1 MLSMKL
7 PRLHN
12 PQLSTTL
19 RNHATLLVVGLVL
32 AILSVVYTWR
42 MSVGMRHEQEAAIE
56 QLREDE
62 RNAVEM
68 WEDILRSTNIGG
80 QMVYNPE
87 LLHELAEHTN
97 VPLIIADERLNV
109 WVTNLS
115 EDIIGTPELLRHEI
129 MLMSQNNKPI
139 SVAYGVMNQ
148 TVVTI
153 YYGMTDYADLVSS
166 RHSRALALFPYMQLG
181 IIIIFAIFAYI
192 AFASA
197 KQSEHNRVWV
207 GLAKE
212 TAHQLGTPTSS
223 LLGWIEYL
231 RSQPVDQQAV
241 DEMGKDLAHLMKIAD
256 RFSKI
261 GSETQLTPANINEVV
276 GDTVMY
282 FRRRVPR
289 NVTLTY
295 NGLAM
300 APIRVLMNAA
310 LFEWVIENLMKN
322 SLDALQ
328 GQGSIEVVVGESGNT
343 VFVEVSDTGKGIAKS
358 NWTRIFEPGFTTKT
372 RGWGLGL
379 SLSRRIIEEYH
390 AGKIAVV
397 RSEIGKGT
405 TIRVTLERKEGDE

>member
-1 MLSMKL
+1 MKL
-7 PRLHN
+7 PHIHN
-12 PQLSTTL
+12 LRIRSVL
-19 RNHATLLVVGLVL
+19 RNHATLITIGLVL
-32 AILSVVYTWR
+32 AIFSVVYTWR
-42 MSVGMRHEQEAAIE
+42 MSVGMRQKQEEAIE
-56 QLREDE
+56 LLRQDE

-68 WEDILRSTNIGG
+68 WADILRSTKIGG
-80 QMVYNPE
+80 QMAYNPE

-97 VPLIIADERLNV
+97 VPFIIADERLNV
-109 WVTNLS
+109 WITNLPD
-115 EDIIGTPELLRHEI
+115 EVINDPEQLRSEI
-129 MLMSQNNKPI
+129 MQMSQSNKPI
-139 SVAYGVMNQ
+139 SVAFGVMNQ
-148 TVVTI
+148 TVATI

-166 RHSRALALFPYMQLG
+166 KYTRALELFPYIQIG

-192 AFASA
+192 AFASK

-241 DEMGKDLAHLMKIAD
+241 DEMSKDLSHLMKIVD

-261 GSETQLTPANINEVV
+261 GSETQLTPTNINEVV

-289 NVTLTY
+289 NVTLIY

-300 APIRVLMNAA
+300 APIRVSMNAA

-328 GQGSIEVVVGESGNT
+328 GQGTVEVVVGESGNT
-343 VFVEVSDTGKGIAKS
+343 VFVEVSDTGKGIPKS
-358 NWTRIFEPGFTTKT
+358 KWTRIFDPGFTTKT

-390 AGKIAVV
+390 EGKIAVV
-397 RSEIGKGT
+397 HSEIGKGT
-405 TIRVTLERKEGDE
+405 TIRVTLKRKEGDE

>member
-1 MLSMKL
+1 MKL
-7 PRLHN
+7 PRIHN
-12 PQLSTTL
+12 PRLSVTL
-19 RNHATLLVVGLVL
+19 RNHATLIVVGLVL
-32 AILSVVYTWR
+32 ACISVVYTWR
-42 MSVGMRHEQEAAIE
+42 MSVGMRQEQDAAIE
-56 QLREDE
+56 HLRQDE

-97 VPLIIADERLNV
+97 VPLVIADERLRV
-109 WVTNLS
+109 WVTNL
-115 EDIIGTPELLRHEI
+115 PEEITSNPALLRQEI

-139 SVAYGVMNQ
+139 SVEYGVMRR

-153 YYGMTDYADLVSS
+153 YYGMTDYANLVSS
-166 RHSRALALFPYMQLG
+166 KHSRALALFPYMQLG
-181 IIIIFAIFAYI
+181 IILIFAIFAYI
-192 AFASA
+192 AFSSA

-241 DEMGKDLAHLMKIAD
+241 DEMGKDLAHLLKIVD

-261 GSETQLTPANINEVV
+261 GSETQLSPANINEVV

-300 APIRVLMNAA
+300 APIRVSLNAA
-310 LFEWVIENLMKN
+310 LFEWVIENLLKN

-358 NWTRIFEPGFTTKT
+358 SWTRIFEPGFTTKT

>member
-1 MLSMKL
+1 MKL
-7 PRLHN
+7 PHIHN
-12 PQLSTTL
+12 LRIRSVL
-19 RNHATLLVVGLVL
+19 RNHATLITIGLVL
-32 AILSVVYTWR
+32 AIFSVVYTWR
-42 MSVGMRHEQEAAIE
+42 MSVGMRQKQEEAIE
-56 QLREDE
+56 LLRQDE

-68 WEDILRSTNIGG
+68 WADILRSTKIGG
-80 QMVYNPE
+80 QMAYNPE

-97 VPLIIADERLNV
+97 VPFIIADERLNV
-109 WVTNLS
+109 WITNLPD
-115 EDIIGTPELLRHEI
+115 EVINDPEQLRSEI
-129 MLMSQNNKPI
+129 MQMSQSNKPI
-139 SVAYGVMNQ
+139 SVAFGVMNQ
-148 TVVTI
+148 TVATI

-166 RHSRALALFPYMQLG
+166 KYTRALELFPYIQIG

-192 AFASA
+192 AFASK

-241 DEMGKDLAHLMKIAD
+241 DEMSKDLSHLMKIVD

-261 GSETQLTPANINEVV
+261 GSETQLTPTNINEVV

-289 NVTLTY
+289 NVTLIY

-300 APIRVLMNAA
+300 APIRVSMNAA

-328 GQGSIEVVVGESGNT
+328 GQGTVEVVVGESGNT
-343 VFVEVSDTGKGIAKS
+343 VFVEVSDTGKGIPKS
-358 NWTRIFEPGFTTKT
+358 KWTRIFEPGFTTKT

-390 AGKIAVV
+390 EGKIAVV
-397 RSEIGKGT
+397 HSEIGKGT
-405 TIRVTLERKEGDE
+405 TIRVTLKRKEGDE

>member
-1 MLSMKL
+1 MSMKF
-7 PRLHN
+7 PHLHN

-19 RNHATLLVVGLVL
+19 RNHATLLIVGLVL

-42 MSVGMRHEQEAAIE
+42 MSVGMRQEQETAIE

-115 EDIIGTPELLRHEI
+115 EDIVDDPELLRREI
-129 MLMSQNNKPI
+129 MLMSQNNRPI

-241 DEMGKDLAHLMKIAD
+241 DEMGKDLAHLMKIVD

-300 APIRVLMNAA
+300 APIRVSINTA

-343 VFVEVSDTGKGIAKS
+343 VFVEVSDTGKGIAKG
-358 NWTRIFEPGFTTKT
+358 NWMRIFEPGFTTKT

-405 TIRVTLERKEGDE
+405 TIRVTLERREGDE

>member
-1 MLSMKL
+1 MQMPRIRFSSDML
-7 PRLHN
+7 RLR
-12 PQLSTTL
+12 
-19 RNHATLLVVGLVL
+19 RNTIVIVVGLAL
-32 AILSVVYTWR
+32 ASLSVYYTWR
-42 MSVGMRHEQEAAIE
+42 VSADMKHEDEMAIE

-68 WEDILRSTNIGG
+68 WEDILRNTNIGS

-87 LLHELAEHTN
+87 LLNELAEHTN
-97 VPLIIADERLNV
+97 VPLVIADERLNV
-109 WVTNLS
+109 LVSNLPDEVVS
-115 EDIIGTPELLRHEI
+115 NPKRLREEI
-129 MLMSQNNKPI
+129 MQMSNKNKPI
-139 SVAYGVMNQ
+139 SVSYGMIRQRVF
-148 TVVTI
+148 TI
-153 YYGMTDYADLVSS
+153 YFGTTDYSTLVSS
-166 RHSRALALFPYMQLG
+166 AHSRALQFFPYVQL
-181 IIIIFAIFAYI
+181 IIIVIFAIFAYI
-192 AFASA
+192 AFSST
-197 KQSEHNRVWV
+197 KQNEQNRVWV

-231 RSQPVDQQAV
+231 RSQAVDQMAV
-241 DEMGKDLAHLMKIAD
+241 EEMSKDLAHLMKIVD

-261 GSETQLTPANINEVV
+261 GSETQLSSMNINEVV

-282 FRRRVPR
+282 FRRRIPR
-289 NVTLTY
+289 NVSLTY

-300 APIRVLMNAA
+300 SPIRVSINAA

-328 GQGSIEVVVGESGNT
+328 GQGAINVEVGESGDT
-343 VFVEVSDTGKGIAKS
+343 VFVEVSDTGKGIPKS

-390 AGKIAVV
+390 KGKIAVV
-397 RSEIGKGT
+397 RSEMGGGT
-405 TIRVTLERKEGDE
+405 TIRVTLKRREGDE

>member
-1 MLSMKL
+1 MKL

-12 PQLSTTL
+12 PQLSSTL
-19 RNHATLLVVGLVL
+19 RNHATLLIVGLLL
-32 AILSVVYTWR
+32 ATLSVVYTWR
-42 MSVGMRHEQEAAIE
+42 MSVGMRQEQEAAIE

-115 EDIIGTPELLRHEI
+115 EDIVGNPELLRREI
-129 MLMSQNNKPI
+129 MLMSQNNRPI
-139 SVAYGVMNQ
+139 SVAYGVMNK

-153 YYGMTDYADLVSS
+153 YYGMTDYANLVSS
-166 RHSRALALFPYMQLG
+166 KHSRALALFPYMQLG

-241 DEMGKDLAHLMKIAD
+241 DEMGKDLAHLMKIVD

-300 APIRVLMNAA
+300 APIRVSINAA

-405 TIRVTLERKEGDE
+405 TIRVTLERKGGDE

>member
-1 MLSMKL
+1 MKL
-7 PRLHN
+7 PRIHN
-12 PQLSTTL
+12 PRLSVTL
-19 RNHATLLVVGLVL
+19 RNHATLIVMGLVL
-32 AILSVVYTWR
+32 AGISVVYTWR
-42 MSVGMRHEQEAAIE
+42 MSVGMRQEQDAAIE
-56 QLREDE
+56 QLRQDE

-97 VPLIIADERLNV
+97 VPLVIADERLRV
-109 WVTNLS
+109 WVTNL
-115 EDIIGTPELLRHEI
+115 PEEISSNPALLRQEI
-129 MLMSQNNKPI
+129 MLMSKNNKPI
-139 SVAYGVMNQ
+139 SVEYGVMKQ

-153 YYGMTDYADLVSS
+153 YYGMTDYANLISS
-166 RHSRALALFPYMQLG
+166 KHSKALALFPYMQLG
-181 IIIIFAIFAYI
+181 IILIFAIFAYI

-241 DEMGKDLAHLMKIAD
+241 DEMGKDLAHLMKIVD

-261 GSETQLTPANINEVV
+261 GSETQLSPANINEVV

-300 APIRVLMNAA
+300 APIRVSINAA

-343 VFVEVSDTGKGIAKS
+343 VFVEVSDTGKGIAKG
-358 NWTRIFEPGFTTKT
+358 NWMRIFEPGFTTKT

-405 TIRVTLERKEGDE
+405 TIRVTLERREGDE

>member
-1 MLSMKL
+1 MPMKL
-7 PRLHN
+7 PRIHS

-19 RNHATLLVVGLVL
+19 RNHATLIVVGLVL
-32 AILSVVYTWR
+32 AALSVVYTWR
-42 MSVGMRHEQEAAIE
+42 MSVGMRQEQEVAIE
-56 QLREDE
+56 QLRQDE

-87 LLHELAEHTN
+87 LLNELAEHTN
-97 VPLIIADERLNV
+97 VPLVIADERLNV
-109 WVTNLS
+109 LVSNLPDEVVS
-115 EDIIGTPELLRHEI
+115 NPKRLREEI
-129 MLMSQNNKPI
+129 MQMSDKNKPI
-139 SVAYGVMNQ
+139 SVSYGMIRQRVF
-148 TVVTI
+148 TI
-153 YYGMTDYADLVSS
+153 YFGTTDYSTLVSS
-166 RHSRALALFPYMQLG
+166 AHSRALQFFPYVQL
-181 IIIIFAIFAYI
+181 IIIVIFAIFAYI
-192 AFASA
+192 AFSST
-197 KQSEHNRVWV
+197 KQNEQNRVWV

-231 RSQPVDQQAV
+231 RSQAVDQMAV
-241 DEMGKDLAHLMKIAD
+241 EEMSKDLAHLMKIVD

-261 GSETQLTPANINEVV
+261 GSETQLSSMNINEVV

-282 FRRRVPR
+282 FRRRIPR
-289 NVTLTY
+289 NVSLTY

-300 APIRVLMNAA
+300 SPIRVSINAA

-328 GQGSIEVVVGESGNT
+328 GQGAINVEVGESGDT
-343 VFVEVSDTGKGIAKS
+343 VFVEVSDTGKGIPKS

-390 AGKIAVV
+390 KGKIAVV
-397 RSEIGKGT
+397 RSEMGGGT
-405 TIRVTLERKEGDE
+405 TIRVTLKRREGDE

>member
-1 MLSMKL
+1 MKL
-7 PRLHN
+7 PHFTFPRGVF
-12 PQLSTTL
+12 STRSRTL
-19 RNHATLLVVGLVL
+19 VILVGLVL
-32 AILSVVYTWR
+32 VSLSLFYTWR
-42 MSVGMRHEQEAAIE
+42 VSVDMKHEDEMAVE
-56 QLREDE
+56 QLRRDE

-68 WEDILRSTNIGG
+68 WEDILHNTNIGG
-80 QMVYNPE
+80 QMIYNPE
-87 LLHELAEHTN
+87 LLNKLAEHTN

-109 WVTNLS
+109 RVTNL
-115 EDIIGTPELLRHEI
+115 PEEIVGDPQRLREEI
-129 MLMSQNNKPI
+129 MLMSEKNKPI
-139 SVAYGVMNQ
+139 SVTYGMINR
-148 TVVTI
+148 TVFTI
-153 YYGMTDYADLVSS
+153 YYGMTDYETLVSS
-166 RHSRALALFPYMQLG
+166 AHSQALVFFPYVQLV
-181 IIIIFAIFAYI
+181 IIILFAIFAYI
-192 AFASA
+192 AFSST
-197 KQSEHNRVWV
+197 KQNEQNRVWV

-231 RSQPVDQQAV
+231 REQPVDQMAV
-241 DEMGKDLAHLMKIAD
+241 DEMSKDLAHLMKIVD

-261 GSETQLTPANINEVV
+261 GSETQLTPMNINEVV

-282 FRRRVPR
+282 FHRRIPR

-300 APIRVLMNAA
+300 APIRVSINAA

-328 GQGSIEVVVGESGNT
+328 GQGAINVEVGESDDS

-390 AGKIAVV
+390 KGKIAVV
-397 RSEIGKGT
+397 RSEIGVGT
-405 TIRVTLERKEGDE
+405 TIRVTLKRKEGDE

>member
-1 MLSMKL
+1 MKL
-7 PRLHN
+7 PRIHTTR
-12 PQLSTTL
+12 LSSTL
-19 RNHATLLVVGLVL
+19 RSRTTFIVVGLLL
-32 AILSVVYTWR
+32 ASLSILYTWR
-42 MSVGMRHEQEAAIE
+42 VSMGMKHEDEIAIE
-56 QLREDE
+56 KLRQDE

-68 WEDILRSTNIGG
+68 WEDILRTTNIGG
-80 QMVYNPE
+80 QMIYNPE

-115 EDIIGTPELLRHEI
+115 DDIVGDPERLREEI
-129 MLMSQNNKPI
+129 LLMSESNKPI
-139 SVAYGVMNQ
+139 SISYGMMNQ
-148 TVVTI
+148 TVITI
-153 YYGMTDYADLVSS
+153 YFGTTDYANLVSS
-166 RHSRALALFPYMQLG
+166 AHSRALVFFPYMQL
-181 IIIIFAIFAYI
+181 IIILIFAILAYM
-192 AFASA
+192 AFSST
-197 KQSEHNRVWV
+197 KQNEQNRVWV

-231 RSQPVDQQAV
+231 RSQPVDQLAV
-241 DEMGKDLAHLMKIAD
+241 DEMSKDLAHLMKIVD

-261 GSETQLTPANINEVV
+261 GSETQLTPTNINEVV

-282 FRRRVPR
+282 FRRRIPR
-289 NVTLTY
+289 NVTLSY

-300 APIRVLMNAA
+300 APIRVSINTA

-328 GQGSIEVVVGESGNT
+328 GQGSIEVTVGESGNS
-343 VFVEVSDTGKGIAKS
+343 VYVEVSDTGKGIAKS

-405 TIRVTLERKEGDE
+405 TIRVTLQRKEGDE

>member
-1 MLSMKL
+1 MKK
-7 PRLHN
+7 PRI
-12 PQLSTTL
+12 PTSRFSTTL
-19 RNHATLLVVGLVL
+19 RSRKTFFVVGLVL
-32 AILSVVYTWR
+32 ASLSILYTWR
-42 MSVGMRHEQEAAIE
+42 ISIGMKHEDEAAIE
-56 QLREDE
+56 KLREDE

-68 WEDILRSTNIGG
+68 WEDILRTTNIGG
-80 QMVYNPE
+80 QMIYNPE

-109 WVTNLS
+109 WVTNLPD
-115 EDIIGTPELLRHEI
+115 DIVDNPERLREEI
-129 MLMSQNNKPI
+129 LLMSESNKPI
-139 SVAYGVMNQ
+139 SISYGMMNQ
-148 TVVTI
+148 TVITI
-153 YYGMTDYADLVSS
+153 YFGTTDYANLVSS
-166 RHSRALALFPYMQLG
+166 AHSRALVYFPYMQLI
-181 IIIIFAIFAYI
+181 IIIIFAIFAYV
-192 AFASA
+192 AFSST
-197 KQSEHNRVWV
+197 KQNEQNRVWV

-223 LLGWIEYL
+223 LLGWVEYL
-231 RSQPVDQQAV
+231 RSQPVDQLAV
-241 DEMGKDLAHLMKIAD
+241 DEMSKDLAHLMKIVD

-261 GSETQLTPANINEVV
+261 GSETQLTPTNINEVV

-282 FRRRVPR
+282 FRRRIPR
-289 NVTLTY
+289 NVTLSY
-295 NGLAM
+295 NGLAI
-300 APIRVLMNAA
+300 APIRVSINTA

-328 GQGSIEVVVGESGNT
+328 GQGSIDVVVGESENS
-343 VFVEVSDTGKGIAKS
+343 VYVEVSDTGKGIAKS

-405 TIRVTLERKEGDE
+405 TIRVTLQRKEGDE

>member
-1 MLSMKL
+1 MKL
-7 PRLHN
+7 PRIHTTR
-12 PQLSTTL
+12 LSSTL
-19 RNHATLLVVGLVL
+19 RSRTTFIVVGLLL
-32 AILSVVYTWR
+32 ASLSILYTWR
-42 MSVGMRHEQEAAIE
+42 VSMGMKHEDEIAIE
-56 QLREDE
+56 KLRQDE

-68 WEDILRSTNIGG
+68 WEDILRTTNIGG
-80 QMVYNPE
+80 QMIYNPE

-109 WVTNLS
+109 WVSNLS
-115 EDIIGTPELLRHEI
+115 DDIVGDPERLRKEI
-129 MLMSQNNKPI
+129 LLMSESNKPI
-139 SVAYGVMNQ
+139 SISYGMMNQ
-148 TVVTI
+148 TVITI
-153 YYGMTDYADLVSS
+153 YFGTTDYANLVSS
-166 RHSRALALFPYMQLG
+166 AHSRALVFFPYMQL
-181 IIIIFAIFAYI
+181 IIILIFAILAYM
-192 AFASA
+192 AFSST
-197 KQSEHNRVWV
+197 KQNEQNRVWV

-231 RSQPVDQQAV
+231 RSQPVDQLAV
-241 DEMGKDLAHLMKIAD
+241 DEMSKDLAHLMKIVD

-261 GSETQLTPANINEVV
+261 GSETQLTPTNINEVV

-282 FRRRVPR
+282 FRRRIPR
-289 NVTLTY
+289 NVTLSY

-300 APIRVLMNAA
+300 APIRVSINTA

-328 GQGSIEVVVGESGNT
+328 GQGSIEVTVGESGNS
-343 VFVEVSDTGKGIAKS
+343 VYVEVSDTGKGIAKS

-405 TIRVTLERKEGDE
+405 TIRVTLQRKEGDE

>member
-1 MLSMKL
+1 MQMPRIRLSSDMF
-7 PRLHN
+7 RLR
-12 PQLSTTL
+12 
-19 RNHATLLVVGLVL
+19 RNTIVIVVGLAL
-32 AILSVVYTWR
+32 ASLSVYYTWR
-42 MSVGMRHEQEAAIE
+42 VSADMKHEDEMAIE

-68 WEDILRSTNIGG
+68 WEDILRNTNIGS

-87 LLHELAEHTN
+87 LLNELAEHTN
-97 VPLIIADERLNV
+97 VPLVIADERLNV
-109 WVTNLS
+109 LVSNLPDEVVS
-115 EDIIGTPELLRHEI
+115 NPKRLREEI
-129 MLMSQNNKPI
+129 MQMSNKNKPI
-139 SVAYGVMNQ
+139 SVSYGMIRQRVF
-148 TVVTI
+148 TI
-153 YYGMTDYADLVSS
+153 YFGTTDYSTLVSS
-166 RHSRALALFPYMQLG
+166 AHSRALVFFPYVQL
-181 IIIIFAIFAYI
+181 IIIVIFAIFAYI
-192 AFASA
+192 AFSST
-197 KQSEHNRVWV
+197 KQNEQNRVWV

-231 RSQPVDQQAV
+231 RSQAVDQMAV
-241 DEMGKDLAHLMKIAD
+241 EEMSKDLAHLMKIVD

-261 GSETQLTPANINEVV
+261 GSETQLSSMNINEVV

-282 FRRRVPR
+282 FRRRIPR
-289 NVTLTY
+289 NVSLTY

-300 APIRVLMNAA
+300 SPIRVSINAA

-328 GQGSIEVVVGESGNT
+328 GQGAINVEVGESGDT
-343 VFVEVSDTGKGIAKS
+343 VFVEVSDTGKGIPKS

-390 AGKIAVV
+390 KGKIAVV
-397 RSEIGKGT
+397 RSEMGGGT
-405 TIRVTLERKEGDE
+405 TIRVTLKRREEDE

>member
-1 MLSMKL
+1 MKL
-7 PRLHN
+7 GNIHISRN
-12 PQLSTTL
+12 IFSL
-19 RNHATLLVVGLVL
+19 RRRAAVIIVGLAL
-32 AILSVVYTWR
+32 ASLSVVYTWHV
-42 MSVGMRHEQEAAIE
+42 SVDMKHEDEMAIE
-56 QLREDE
+56 QLKEDE

-87 LLHELAEHTN
+87 LLDKLAEHTN

-109 WVTNLS
+109 LVTNLP
-115 EDIIGTPELLRHEI
+115 EDVVGDPVLLREEI
-129 MLMSQNNKPI
+129 MRMSDKNKPI
-139 SVAYGVMNQ
+139 SVSYGMMRR
-148 TVVTI
+148 TTFTI
-153 YYGMTDYADLVSS
+153 YFGTTDYEDLVSS
-166 RHSRALALFPYMQLG
+166 AHGHALVFFPYVQLI

-192 AFASA
+192 AFSSS
-197 KQSEHNRVWV
+197 KQNEQNRVWV

-231 RSQPVDQQAV
+231 KEQPVDQMAV
-241 DEMGKDLAHLMKIAD
+241 DEMSKDLAHLMKIVD

-261 GSETQLTPANINEVV
+261 GSETQLAMMNVNEVV
-276 GDTVMY
+276 GDTVLY
-282 FRRRVPR
+282 FRRRIPR

-300 APIRVLMNAA
+300 APVRAEINAA
-310 LFEWVIENLMKN
+310 LFEWVVENLMKN

-328 GQGSIEVVVGESGNT
+328 GQGSIEVLLSEDERNVYVD
-343 VFVEVSDTGKGIAKS
+343 VSDTGKGIAKG

-390 AGKIAVV
+390 RGKIAVV
-397 RSEIGKGT
+397 RSELGRGT
-405 TIRVTLERKEGDE
+405 TIRVTLKRGGGDA